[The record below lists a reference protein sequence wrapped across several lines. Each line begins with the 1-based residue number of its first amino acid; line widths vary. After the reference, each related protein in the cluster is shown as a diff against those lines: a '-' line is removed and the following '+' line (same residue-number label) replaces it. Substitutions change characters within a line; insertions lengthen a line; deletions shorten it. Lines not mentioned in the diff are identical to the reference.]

1 MSQEYRSFIELLKD
15 AHDRL
20 DRVERD
26 LIHVNE
32 VCEQIERRKPMEC
45 IK

>member
-1 MSQEYRSFIELLKD
+1 MSQEYHSFIELLKD

-26 LIHVNE
+26 LSRINE